1 MDIWNTHNPS
11 AATTSSHHNN
21 NGNGHGSNNGSG
33 NHTQLSDTLSA
44 YDPLATF
51 NATLSNPTDYK
62 QSFSNVEL
70 DPLAFQMM
78 QLNTKDPLSQMTTPS
93 MMQNSYFG
101 NSSLPLNN
109 RQLSDNTI
117 SKLTGQNANG
127 NSNGN
132 GNGNGGNNFNSNWS
146 NNNTVNTLNTNNT
159 NNNNNNN
166 TNTNNSNTNANASS
180 NNNNNPYTNYLIQQ
194 AQQAQQQSAPVLSQS
209 LSQPASHHNSF
220 SAQMNYKRSQSN
232 AQQSHQSAAQFQSQN
247 RSNPPNYNHQQQSHN
262 NNSITNSNINSFQN
276 ENIKPQNQFHMDS
289 RALKPSNQF
298 KNSMNITDPSEI
310 ETFKGKLQLKDV
322 IINKLESELEKM
334 KQFQN
339 TILKAQN
346 DSNGNYE
353 IPKNYEELYLKL
365 VEKIQATESELD
377 DTKTRLE
384 ALVTAIAM
392 NPNPSTFK
400 NGRYDEEEISHKII
414 SKLKMLTEENE
425 ELSRMVSYGKS
436 KEKDIEIALLRKQNN
451 DLLEKVAKL
460 EGKLND
466 KK

>member
-1 MDIWNTHNPS
+1 
-11 AATTSSHHNN
+11 
-21 NGNGHGSNNGSG
+21 
-33 NHTQLSDTLSA
+33 
-44 YDPLATF
+44 
-51 NATLSNPTDYK
+51 
-62 QSFSNVEL
+62 
-70 DPLAFQMM
+70 
-78 QLNTKDPLSQMTTPS
+78 
-93 MMQNSYFG
+93 
-101 NSSLPLNN
+101 
-109 RQLSDNTI
+109 
-117 SKLTGQNANG
+117 
-127 NSNGN
+127 
-132 GNGNGGNNFNSNWS
+132 
-146 NNNTVNTLNTNNT
+146 
-159 NNNNNNN
+159 
-166 TNTNNSNTNANASS
+166 
-180 NNNNNPYTNYLIQQ
+180 
-194 AQQAQQQSAPVLSQS
+194 
-209 LSQPASHHNSF
+209 
-220 SAQMNYKRSQSN
+220 
-232 AQQSHQSAAQFQSQN
+232 
-247 RSNPPNYNHQQQSHN
+247 
-262 NNSITNSNINSFQN
+262 
-276 ENIKPQNQFHMDS
+276 MDS

-310 ETFKGKLQLKDV
+310 ETFKGKLQLKDI

-353 IPKNYEELYLKL
+353 IPKNYEDLYLKL
-365 VEKIQATESELD
+365 VEKIQATESELA